1 MQPHDTLRRLLSD
14 SLVASLAVRDPQGPA
29 VSLVAFTHAWSP
41 LRVHLFVSDLSAHT
55 PALRAES
62 VCSLMIH
69 APPSPEDPN
78 SNHALTRVMI
88 RARASFLSRDEATAR
103 GIFARWTDKYAIT
116 GTLAGLSDFH
126 FVELE
131 PLEATFVMGFGR
143 AFKCSGDDLE
153 VMEHQRPR

>member
-1 MQPHDTLRRLLSD
+1 MQTHDTLRRLLEE

-55 PALRAES
+55 PALRADPI
-62 VCSLMIH
+62 CSLMIH

-78 SNHALTRVMI
+78 SNHALTRVML
-88 RARASFLSRDEATAR
+88 RARASFLSRDEAHAQ
-103 GIFARWTDKYAIT
+103 GIFARWTGKYATT

-126 FVELE
+126 FDELA
-131 PLEATFVMGFGR
+131 PLEATFVMGLGR
-143 AFKCSGDDLE
+143 AFHGPGCRLHTSDAADE
-153 VMEHQRPR
+153 